1 MNQPAGFW
9 IRLLALIID
18 AILFGL
24 FRMALGFIFTVIGVM
39 REPTEVEQQ
48 ILQKIAQDGGG
59 PAELFGASL
68 KIAQETGTFIG
79 SGVFIVLTTI
89 LTVLFV
95 AYKGGTPGKLALG
108 LRVRMANADAKP
120 SVWRAFLREVIGKG
134 FLWPLTL
141 GIGAFIVAFN
151 KKKRGLHDVAA
162 GTIVVKTADE

>member
-24 FRMALGFIFTVIGVM
+24 FRMALGFIFTMVGVM
-39 REPTEVEQQ
+39 REPTEVEEQ

-89 LTVLFV
+89 ITVLFV

-108 LRVRMANADAKP
+108 LRVRMANADARP
-120 SVWRAFLREVIGKG
+120 GVWRAFLREVIGKG

-141 GIGAFIVAFN
+141 GIGASMVAFN
-151 KKKRGLHDVAA
+151 KKKRGLHDIAA

>member
-18 AILFGL
+18 AI
-24 FRMALGFIFTVIGVM
+24 FRMALGFVFTMVGVM

-89 LTVLFV
+89 LTILFV

-108 LRVRMANADAKP
+108 LRVRMANTDAKP
-120 SVWRAFLREVIGKG
+120 SVWRAFLREVIGKA

-141 GIGAFIVAFN
+141 GIGAYMVAFN
-151 KKKRGLHDVAA
+151 KRKRGLHDIAA
-162 GTIVVKTADE
+162 GTIVVKAADE